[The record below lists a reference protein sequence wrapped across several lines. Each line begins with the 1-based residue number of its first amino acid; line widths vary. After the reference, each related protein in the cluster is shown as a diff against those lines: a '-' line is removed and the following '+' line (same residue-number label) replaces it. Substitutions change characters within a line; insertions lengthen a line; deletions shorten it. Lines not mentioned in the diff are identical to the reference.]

1 MNPYNPFPGQAVM
14 CNLLSHNYSAIQDI
28 PYIRAKGPILCDSL
42 GTVREYYLCDP
53 AIPCCHKNPIQYA
66 DSLADFFV
74 DNLFS
79 SCYKEITQR
88 PSGHTLN
95 LTHDQLMK
103 MNPNRD
109 LSFFQ
114 NLMHVMLYLQYK
126 DTLWRPKATG
136 GAAKT
141 SKAAAAKGGGGA
153 VTTPKDAGGDGGAAS
168 EDEGGDGGAARED
181 VGEAVPLKRARKIAS
196 QANAEAPIPPVSAPA
211 DTRDGAEE
219 KGDSADGEASDSEE
233 EEEAPGEEGVDKSI
247 WLNLD
252 MQLENETLKSAIYTS
267 KADQDNVVKILTN
280 LFGRPSRAELDA
292 VENELA
298 SAKTERIPL
307 VDHQA
312 LQAELDAVKKELESA
327 KTERDSRIP
336 QADHHA
342 LQAELADIKK
352 VLLTAVPLAEHNK
365 LEKELTEA
373 RRDLAAAKEE
383 LRAVVEEKKDFIPPY
398 KHVSLQ
404 RELTAEKEKVAH
416 YEKEVE
422 AYIKRPT
429 QANLDQL
436 TFQLEAKDQEVR
448 NLAKEAQDLR
458 KKHREQSLLLEQQ
471 TQLVQQLTAS
481 GSGAAGGGADQNTR
495 AMLKNAHD
503 QRMGVVRQLN
513 DAVETI
519 EELNKKIEE
528 MGAAKAS
535 VDQELVQ
542 LKAAKAKVD
551 QELQDSKA
559 AKALVDQAL
568 TEATDA
574 LKAAGN
580 PQAPPPPPGAQSDA
594 LDLRERNLRI
604 REDEMDKQERYTE
617 FLEVVKA
624 TLGNELFQRNVRSDG
639 THKEI
644 AVSAVRA
651 LAALSHKCRNIAE
664 KLKVQ
669 LKDDYV
675 PKQVFVRMISS
686 NRLMHDSVITANLQA
701 IVQAVQCDMLT
712 DKHFDSLSLPLT
724 VSVFDTES
732 RMYLWTRDT
741 SQILPLFK
749 DDNLWECN
757 IVTAIL
763 MVIGSIYVEG
773 DMGSVHDLLQYLET
787 NATEKSFEEFMHDI
801 ETQITFHPKTVTGNL
816 KSVAFPIPQ
825 FFFQTAEK
833 LKLKISGMELYF
845 LCLMPNLIK
854 FLLSGADDFEA
865 GLAAEKNIF
874 GRINFHYDYPSMF
887 YRLRV
892 LATRLKPV
900 WDRLG
905 GKYAQKTS
913 QMAYLIKCF
922 IGKYQAAGAGG
933 AAPAI
938 TPAQAGGAAG
948 AGGAAPDITPARASG
963 AAGAGGAAPAIT
975 PARAG
980 GAAPAITPARAGGA
994 APAITPARAGGAAG
1008 KAAGDGGHGA

>member
-14 CNLLSHNYSAIQDI
+14 CNLLSQNYSAIQDI

-42 GTVREYYLCDP
+42 GTVREYYLYDP
-53 AIPCCHKNPIQYA
+53 AIPCCHKNPIEYA

-88 PSGHTLN
+88 PPGHTLN

-126 DTLWRPKATG
+126 DILWRPKATG

-168 EDEGGDGGAARED
+168 EDEGN
-181 VGEAVPLKRARKIAS
+181 VGEAVPSKRAKKIAP
-196 QANAEAPIPPVSAPA
+196 QADSGAPIPPASAPA
-211 DTRDGAEE
+211 DTGDGAEE
-219 KGDSADGEASDSEE
+219 KGDGADGEVTDSEVEEDKPDGKDSDAEE
-233 EEEAPGEEGVDKSI
+233 EEDAPKQEEVDKSI
-247 WLNLD
+247 WLFLNL
-252 MQLENETLKSAIYTS
+252 QLGNETLKSSIYTS
-267 KADQDNVVKILTN
+267 IADQDNVVKILTS
-280 LFGRPSRAELDA
+280 LFGRPQRAELDA
-292 VENELA
+292 VKNELE
-298 SAKTERIPL
+298 SAKIERDERIL
-307 VDHQA
+307 LADHRA
-312 LQAELDAVKKELESA
+312 LQAELDAAKKELESA
-327 KTERDSRIP
+327 KAERDSRIP
-336 QADHHA
+336 QADHQA
-342 LQAELADIKK
+342 LQAELADLKK
-352 VLLTAVPLAEHNK
+352 VLQTAVPLADHSK
-365 LEKELTEA
+365 LERELTDA
-373 RRDLAAAKEE
+373 RRQLATAKEE
-383 LRAVVEEKKDFIPPY
+383 LRAAVDEKKDYIPPH
-398 KHVSLQ
+398 KHAALQ

-422 AYIKRPT
+422 AYMKRPT
-429 QANLDQL
+429 QHQLDQL
-436 TFQLEAKDQEVR
+436 TFQIQSKAHEAAGLYLMVKDLE
-448 NLAKEAQDLR
+448 
-458 KKHREQSLLLEQQ
+458 KKHQEQSVKLDQQ
-471 TQLVQQLTAS
+471 NELVQQLTAS

-495 AMLKNAHD
+495 AMLKNAHE

-580 PQAPPPPPGAQSDA
+580 PQAPPPPPGSQSDA

-675 PKQVFVRMISS
+675 PKQEFVRMISS

-757 IVTAIL
+757 IVSAIL

-773 DMGSVHDLLQYLET
+773 DMGSVHDLLQYWET

-801 ETQITFHPKTVTGNL
+801 ETQINFLPKTVTGNL

-874 GRINFHYDYPSMF
+874 DRIDFHYDYPSMF

-900 WDRLG
+900 WDKLG

-938 TPAQAGGAAG
+938 TPA
-948 AGGAAPDITPARASG
+948 
-963 AAGAGGAAPAIT
+963 
-975 PARAG
+975 
-980 GAAPAITPARAGGA
+980 RAGGA

-1008 KAAGDGGHGA
+1008 KAAEDGGPGA